1 MASTSAGTSVPRPHN
16 TRSGASAPPVPSR
29 SAKRNAEFIA
39 EQEREEIQQR
49 VLVLEED
56 LRQSLEKQETYQDD
70 IAQLDASL
78 RLKDQSIQEL
88 RLRMDGVRSS
98 TDGNTLISRAGIE
111 KVVRGLPR
119 LRSELASSSGASWQP
134 RWCGWRSSSRR
145 SACSRTSLTDLL
157 LPPGGQML
165 RSQHKTPPAEAAM
178 REFAKDVFKVGVLV
192 MPPALLL
199 AVGARLLLG

>member
-1 MASTSAGTSVPRPHN
+1 M
-16 TRSGASAPPVPSR
+16 PSR

-111 KVVRGLPR
+111 KVVRGLQAEIR
-119 LRSELASSSGASWQP
+119 AGKQ
-134 RWCGWRSSSRR
+134 
-145 SACSRTSLTDLL
+145 
-157 LPPGGQML
+157 L
-165 RSQHKTPPAEAAM
+165 RSQLATALVRVEELIEEIRVLKDIPDRPPPPPRWTDAEIAAQDAAAEAAM
-178 REFAKDVFKVGVLV
+178 REFAKDEDPDGVAK
-192 MPPALLL
+192 MMAAL
-199 AVGARLLLG
+199 GFN